1 MPCRSPKFGYIGSNN
16 LNIVPRRVGMKFF
29 ATLVLA
35 YSITAFAG
43 EMKPLNVGESAP
55 SFSLK
60 NYDGR
65 EIDLKSTL
73 KDHKFAVVMF
83 ISTQCP
89 VSNGYNDRMEKL
101 YETYSGKG
109 IAFIAVNANKAEDIQ
124 AIADHAKEH
133 GFKFP
138 VVKDVA
144 NKIADQY
151 DAQVTPEIFVL
162 NPEGKLVYHGRIDDS
177 RNPDKVTSHD
187 LADALDKLIAGK
199 ELSVTTTKAFGCSIK
214 RMTP

>member
-1 MPCRSPKFGYIGSNN
+1 MKY
-16 LNIVPRRVGMKFF
+16 LVP
-29 ATLVLA
+29 LVLVF
-35 YSITAFAG
+35 SLSAFAG
-43 EMKPLNVGESAP
+43 EMKPLNVGEPAP
-55 SFSLK
+55 SFALK
-60 NYDGR
+60 NYDGK

-73 KDHKFAVVMF
+73 KDHKFAVIMF

-101 YETYSGKG
+101 CEAYAGKG
-109 IAFIAVNANKAEDIQ
+109 VEFIGVNANIAEDLQ

-151 DAQVTPEIFVL
+151 NAQVTPEIFVL
-162 NPEGKLVYHGRIDDS
+162 NAEGKLVYHGRIDDS
-177 RNPDKVTSHD
+177 RNQDKVTTHD
-187 LADALDKLIAGK
+187 LADALDKLLAGK
-199 ELSVTTTKAFGCSIK
+199 DVPVTTTKAFGCTIK

>member
-1 MPCRSPKFGYIGSNN
+1 MKYI
-16 LNIVPRRVGMKFF
+16 V
-29 ATLVLA
+29 ALVLA
-35 YSITAFAG
+35 FSLCAFAG
-43 EMKPLNVGESAP
+43 ELKPLNVGDPAP
-55 SFSLK
+55 SFALK
-60 NYDGR
+60 NYDGK
-65 EIDLKSTL
+65 EIDLKSML
-73 KDHKFAVVMF
+73 KDHKLAVVMF

-101 YETYSGKG
+101 CEAYSGKG
-109 IAFIAVNANKAEDIQ
+109 VEFIGVNANKAEDIQ

-177 RNPDKVTSHD
+177 RNPDKVGSHD
-187 LADALDKLIAGK
+187 LADALDKLLAGK